1 MPGHITCSSPL
12 RGLVAAIGL
21 VLLSGCSMLPTW
33 PSMPSSGSL
42 LDIVKPYRMEIVQGN
57 VVTKEA
63 AALVK
68 PGMTR
73 QQVRELIGS
82 PMLADL
88 FHADRWDYVFTIR
101 RQGTPDQRRSVVA
114 YFKDDKLDRLEAAE
128 LPSEREFVASIFRAT
143 SKSPPPE
150 LMLAPELVQALP
162 KPPPVAVDAPA
173 AVGAVRSYPPL
184 EAL

>member
-1 MPGHITCSSPL
+1 
-12 RGLVAAIGL
+12 
-21 VLLSGCSMLPTW
+21 
-33 PSMPSSGSL
+33 
-42 LDIVKPYRMEIVQGN
+42 
-57 VVTKEA
+57 
-63 AALVK
+63 
-68 PGMTR
+68 
-73 QQVRELIGS
+73 
-82 PMLADL
+82 
-88 FHADRWDYVFTIR
+88 VFTIR

-143 SKSPPPE
+143 AKSPPPE